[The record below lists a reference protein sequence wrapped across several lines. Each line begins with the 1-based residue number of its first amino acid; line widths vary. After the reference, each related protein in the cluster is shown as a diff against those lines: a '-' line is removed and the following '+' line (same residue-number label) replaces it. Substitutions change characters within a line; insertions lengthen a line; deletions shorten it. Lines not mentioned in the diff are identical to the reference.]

1 MMMPESTDCMCAI
14 MAFFSETGP
23 ILLEAGRILFL
34 MCTALRLRGDAV
46 RCMASSC
53 NDHGAGA

>member
-1 MMMPESTDCMCAI
+1 MMMPESTDCMCHNGV
-14 MAFFSETGP
+14 FSETGP